1 MLQEE
6 RYQRIRALLASFTRL
21 STERIAKDLGV
32 SRETARRD
40 LVALEALGEL
50 RRVHGGVVLNQPEA
64 EPPFDRRLKSR
75 HREKRAIAK
84 AAVRLLQPGQT
95 VFLDAGSTTLILA
108 EELVSLSGLT
118 ILTNGLE
125 IATRMSTAGD
135 VDRRNRIIVL
145 GGDLLPGVPAT
156 CGAATVAEIQRYRA
170 DLALLS
176 PVGMHPLEGAS
187 DFDLEEGAV
196 AQAMAQAAERRVILA
211 DHSKIGVRSRMR
223 FCAAEQVDV
232 LVTDA
237 AAEKHAEFPA
247 FADNGIEVVLA

>member
-50 RRVHGGVVLNQPEA
+50 RRVHGGVVRNQPEA
-64 EPPFDRRLKSR
+64 EPPFERRLKR
-75 HREKRAIAK
+75 HHREKRAIAK
-84 AAVRLLQPGQT
+84 TAARLLDSGDT

-125 IATRMSTAGD
+125 IAARLAAAGSAE
-135 VDRRNRIIVL
+135 RGNRVIVL
-145 GGDLLPGVPAT
+145 GGELMAGVPAT
-156 CGAATVAEIQRYRA
+156 CGATTVAEIGRYRA

-176 PVGMHPLEGAS
+176 PVGVHPAEGAS
-187 DFDLEEGAV
+187 DFDLDEAAV
-196 AQAMAQAAERRVILA
+196 AQAMGDAARRRVILA
-211 DHSKIGVRSRMR
+211 DHSKIGLRSRR
-223 FCAAEQVDV
+223 CFCPAERIDL
-232 LVTDA
+232 LVTNA
-237 AAEKHAEFPA
+237 AAQKQAEFGA
-247 FADNGIEVVLA
+247 FAEAGIEVVLA